1 MKNRTLAM
9 LSAVLIFSIGTLGT
23 LADGTH
29 AHAEEGFQSIFD
41 GKTLEGWDGKE
52 QFWSVED
59 GAITG
64 TTTPENPTKGNTFII
79 WKDGELK
86 DFELKMKFRIVG
98 GNSGIQF
105 RSKDLG
111 NHVVGGYQADFDG
124 GGNWTG
130 TLYEEKGRGI
140 LAKRGQKV
148 EITEDGK
155 KKAVGTTTPEKE
167 ILDAYKKEEWNDYR
181 IVAKGNQITLEV
193 NGLTTVEL
201 TDNEASKRA
210 ESGILALQLHAGPP
224 MTVQFKD
231 IQLKE
236 LK

>member
-1 MKNRTLAM
+1 MTNRMLVASTVVLCFALCTLTSVT
-9 LSAVLIFSIGTLGT
+9 SAQ
-23 LADGTH
+23 
-29 AHAEEGFQSIFD
+29 AEEGFQSIFD

-52 QFWSVED
+52 QFWSVQD

-79 WKDGELK
+79 WKAGELK
-86 DFELKMKFRIVG
+86 DFELKLKFRIVG

-111 NHVVGGYQADFDG
+111 NNVVGGYQADFDG
-124 GGNWTG
+124 AGNWTG
-130 TLYEEKGRGI
+130 TFYEEKGRGI

-155 KKAVGTTTPEKE
+155 KKSVGTTTAEKE

-201 TDNEASKRA
+201 TDNEASKRP

-236 LK
+236 LD

>member
-1 MKNRTLAM
+1 MKMPTFARLLTAAFVMFCLTQAG
-9 LSAVLIFSIGTLGT
+9 SAED
-23 LADGTH
+23 A
-29 AHAEEGFQSIFD
+29 QSLFD

-64 TTTPENPTKGNTFII
+64 RTTKDNPTKGNTFII
-79 WKDGELK
+79 WRGGELK
-86 DFELKMKFRIVG
+86 DFELTLKFRIIG

-111 NHVVGGYQADFDG
+111 NYVVGGYQADFDG

-140 LAKRGQKV
+140 LAKRGNEV
-148 EITEDGK
+148 VITEDGRK
-155 KKAVGTTTPEKE
+155 KRVGPTTPEKK
-167 ILDAYKKEEWNDYR
+167 ILDAYEKEAWNDYR
-181 IVAKGNQITLEV
+181 IVAKGNKITLEV

-201 TDNEASKRA
+201 TDNQPSKAA
-210 ESGILALQLHAGPP
+210 EKGILALQLHAGPP

-231 IQLKE
+231 IELKE
-236 LK
+236 LD